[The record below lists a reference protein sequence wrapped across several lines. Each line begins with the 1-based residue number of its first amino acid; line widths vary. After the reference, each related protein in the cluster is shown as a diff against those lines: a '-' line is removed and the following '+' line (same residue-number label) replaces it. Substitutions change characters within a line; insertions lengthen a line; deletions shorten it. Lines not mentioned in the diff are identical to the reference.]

1 MSVESRSTCP
11 AGRSLEGIRQV
22 AELSLSHGDAGAV
35 VADVDLDEDRNSAR
49 PGVLRDGF
57 EHPHVL
63 RVVDEERDGVWA

>member
-35 VADVDLDEDRNSAR
+35 VADVDFDEDWDLAG
-49 PGVLRDGF
+49 PGFFGDAVEEAD
-57 EHPHVL
+57 
-63 RVVDEERDGVWA
+63 VVWVVYEEGNAV